1 MDMQD
6 KEFDKLFNSKFEDF
20 EAEPSP
26 TVWDNIAGELN
37 GKKGKRALLPWL
49 SIAATIVVLVT
60 AGVLFFKQDG
70 DDNTNKHQH
79 KLTANHAQRIE
90 PVTVKTDTE
99 HTTPAIAATVNTDR
113 SDKKTPAT
121 IAQVSTI
128 KKDIYADPVKTDN
141 VIKQPEPVKTDEQP
155 IIAATE
161 NHPVIKNVVPDND
174 SKPVVKT
181 PVVETVTSPPA
192 VIASVTKHDDAPVV
206 KKRGIHN
213 LGGLFNVI
221 IAKVDKRQDKLIEFT
236 DSDDD
241 DAASNV
247 TGVNL
252 GIIKVKKQ

>member
-26 TVWDNIAGELN
+26 MVWDNIAGELD

-60 AGVLFFKQDG
+60 AGVLFLKQDR
-70 DDNTNKHQH
+70 DDHTDKHQH
-79 KLTANHAQRIE
+79 KLIANHTQHVA
-90 PVTVKTDTE
+90 PVRVKADTE
-99 HTTPAIAATVNTDR
+99 HTTNPIATTIYPDK
-113 SDKKTPAT
+113 SDIKASAA
-121 IAQVSTI
+121 IAQVNTI
-128 KKDIYADPVKTDN
+128 KKDINAELVKTDN
-141 VIKQPEPVKTDEQP
+141 VSKQPDPVKTEEQP
-155 IIAATE
+155 TLASAE
-161 NHPVIKNVVPDND
+161 NRPVIKNVVPDND
-174 SKPVVKT
+174 SKPVVNT
-181 PVVETVTSPPA
+181 TVVETVTSPPA
-192 VIASVTKHDDAPVV
+192 VIASAAKHDDVPVV

-213 LGGLFNVI
+213 LGGLLNVI
-221 IAKVDKRQDKLIEFT
+221 IAKVDKRPDKLIEFT

-241 DAASNV
+241 DASSNL